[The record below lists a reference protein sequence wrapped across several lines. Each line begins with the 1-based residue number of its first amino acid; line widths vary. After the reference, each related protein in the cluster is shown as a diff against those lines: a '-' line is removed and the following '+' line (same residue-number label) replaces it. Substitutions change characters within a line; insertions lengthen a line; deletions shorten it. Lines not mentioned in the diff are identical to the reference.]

1 MCRKTELEQDFD
13 STTRNSY
20 DELIKRAEEKI
31 MNINENC
38 LPEGDLKQ
46 KSLVTGRI
54 ITIFLLGSTI
64 VTEVYIFFEK
74 SPNPLA
80 N

>member
-1 MCRKTELEQDFD
+1 
-13 STTRNSY
+13 
-20 DELIKRAEEKI
+20 

-54 ITIFLLGSTI
+54 ITIFLLRSTI

-74 SPNPLA
+74 SPNLLA
-80 N
+80 NEFFISLHPPLNARS

>member
-1 MCRKTELEQDFD
+1 
-13 STTRNSY
+13 
-20 DELIKRAEEKI
+20 

-54 ITIFLLGSTI
+54 ITIFLLGSTN

-74 SPNPLA
+74 SPNLLA
-80 N
+80 NEFFISLHPPPSTLDLKMYILRNFNIFF